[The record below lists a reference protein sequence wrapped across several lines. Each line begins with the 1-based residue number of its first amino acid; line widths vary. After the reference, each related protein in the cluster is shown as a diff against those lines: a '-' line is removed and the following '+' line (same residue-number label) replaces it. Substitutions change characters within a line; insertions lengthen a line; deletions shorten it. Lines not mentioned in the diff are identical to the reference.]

1 VSPKALRAMADGN
14 RRLYTDLA
22 GSVTRGEHR
31 PLEDARHSTL
41 TTDRP
46 DDVVRAIQDLLDMMA
61 Q

>member
-1 VSPKALRAMADGN
+1 MADGN

-22 GSVTRGEHR
+22 GSATRGKYR
-31 PLEDARHSTL
+31 PLEGARHSTL

-46 DDVVRAIQDLLDMMA
+46 DDVVRAIRDLLDMMA